1 MDLENLTPQQREEL
15 QKGYD
20 LIDGFVEM
28 RRVERNNSPHT
39 LHGYR
44 TNLQAFIRWCVDQHK
59 NPLTLKH
66 NQLRLYMG
74 YLDRAGYARRTI
86 NTHLSALRAFYQWLN
101 LEGVCDT
108 NPAELIQGPKL
119 PQTLPRVI
127 GHDDMERLL
136 NAFMPDNKGN
146 TNNEGNTNEDSTNE
160 DNTNESD
167 QPSAVDLR
175 NTALLELLYACGLRV
190 AEVST
195 LTLDRLDLRAALV
208 RVIGKGDK
216 ERMVPL
222 HDRAVVLLEQ
232 YCTLVRPQL
241 ANPSSPAYVFLSTRG
256 NQMNTNAIRLVFKEA
271 LRRAGL
277 DESLTP
283 HVMRHTFATD
293 LLAGGVDMR
302 SVQEMLGH
310 ASLSTTQI
318 YTHLTPDHLKT
329 VHHQTHP
336 RG

>member
-1 MDLENLTPQQREEL
+1 MDLEKLTSQQREEL

-20 LIDGFVEM
+20 LIDSFVEM

-39 LHGYR
+39 LRGYQ
-44 TNLQAFIRWCVDQHK
+44 TNLQVFMRWCVDQHK

-66 NQLRLYMG
+66 THLRLYVG
-74 YLDRAGYARRTI
+74 YLDQAGYARRTI
-86 NTHLSALRAFYQWLN
+86 NAHLSALRAFYQWLN
-101 LEGVCDT
+101 LEGACET
-108 NPAELIQGPKL
+108 NPAELLQGPKIA
-119 PQTLPRVI
+119 QTLPRVI
-127 GHDDMERLL
+127 GHEDMERLL
-136 NAFMPDNKGN
+136 NAFVSENNDNKKKGCE
-146 TNNEGNTNEDSTNE
+146 NN
-160 DNTNESD
+160 
-167 QPSAVDLR
+167 QPTATDLR

-190 AEVST
+190 AEAST
-195 LTLDRLDLRAALV
+195 LTLDRLDLKTALV

-222 HDRAVVLLEQ
+222 HERAVVLLDQ
-232 YCTLVRPQL
+232 YCRLARPTL
-241 ANPSSPAYVFLSTRG
+241 ANPSSPSYVFLSTRG
-256 NQMNTNAIRLVFKEA
+256 NQMSTNAIRLVFKEA
-271 LRRAGL
+271 LRRAHL

-283 HVMRHTFATD
+283 HVVRHTFATD

-318 YTHLTPDHLKT
+318 YTHLTPDRLKT